1 MGTYKKRIADEILAF
16 KLECSGAVLIEGVK
30 WCGKTTTAE
39 QCARSTAYID
49 ALRERFGQIGILKA
63 NLALALDGDK
73 PHLVDEWQLAP
84 FLWDA
89 IRHRVDRA
97 DGLGHF
103 ILTGSAV
110 PADLSE
116 IFHSGT
122 GRFSR
127 MKMRPMSLWES
138 GESSG
143 AVSLRALFDGVD
155 VSGAKSSGMSIQDVA
170 FATCRG
176 GWPKA
181 VGMSR
186 RAALQQAVDYVESLV
201 ERDISRVDGALR
213 DAERARRLLRSYAR
227 LQGTQATAAVIR
239 ADLVANADGD
249 RIKEETIYSY
259 LSALRKLFAI
269 EDANAWCPN
278 LRCKTPIRTT
288 DTRYFVDPSIAAA
301 ALEAGPDDLL
311 SDLPSFGLLFETLV
325 VRDLRIYAAASDG
338 GVFHYR
344 DKQERECDAVV
355 KLRGGK
361 YGLVEVKLGG
371 SVLVEEGARTLNHL
385 AELIDTGKCGSPA
398 FKMVVTATGEF
409 AYRRPDGVL
418 VCPVSCLKD

>member
-1 MGTYKKRIADEILAF
+1 MRQLTYRLDI
-16 KLECSGAVLIEGVK
+16 G
-30 WCGKTTTAE
+30 
-39 QCARSTAYID
+39 
-49 ALRERFGQIGILKA
+49 RET
-63 NLALALDGDK
+63 
-73 PHLVDEWQLAP
+73 
-84 FLWDA
+84 
-89 IRHRVDRA
+89 RHDSRPW
-97 DGLGHF
+97 
-103 ILTGSAV
+103 V
-110 PADLSE
+110 P
-116 IFHSGT
+116 T
-122 GRFSR
+122 
-127 MKMRPMSLWES
+127 K
-138 GESSG
+138 
-143 AVSLRALFDGVD
+143 
-155 VSGAKSSGMSIQDVA
+155 
-170 FATCRG
+170 
-176 GWPKA
+176 
-181 VGMSR
+181 
-186 RAALQQAVDYVESLV
+186 LQQAVDYVESLV
-201 ERDISRVDGALR
+201 ERDISRVDWTLR

-355 KLRGGK
+355 KRRGGK

-371 SVLVEEGARTLNHL
+371 SVLVEEGHRGKRRFRWESGRINASRFSIRGVPCATLAWTFRFRGGRTCAAN
-385 AELIDTGKCGSPA
+385 PA
-398 FKMVVTATGEF
+398 SRI
-409 AYRRPDGVL
+409 RRNRR
-418 VCPVSCLKD
+418 SS